1 MTYEELIKKLQETY
15 STADASSIKDHVA
28 IQFNV
33 TGEGAGALYVEITDG
48 KIDIQP
54 YEYFDRD
61 VLVTTSA
68 ANLIAIAEGK
78 LDPVNAYLTGKIK
91 ASGDL
96 GKAVLLKEIVPKQ
109 PKTRGRKPKKQ

>member
-1 MTYEELIKKLQETY
+1 MTYEELVETLKQAY
-15 STADASSIKDHVA
+15 SAADASKIKEQVA

-33 TGEGAGALYVEITDG
+33 TGEGAGALYVKIADG
-48 KIDIQP
+48 QIDIQP
-54 YEYFDRD
+54 YEYYDRD

-68 ANLIAIAEGK
+68 ENLIAIAEGK

>member
-1 MTYEELIKKLQETY
+1 MTYEELVATLKQTY
-15 STADASSIKDHVA
+15 STADAGKIKEQVA

-33 TGEGAGALYVEITDG
+33 TGEGAGALYVKIADG
-48 KIDIQP
+48 QIDIQP
-54 YEYFDRD
+54 YEYYDRD

-68 ANLIAIAEGK
+68 ENLIALAEGR

-96 GKAVLLKEIVPKQ
+96 GKAVLLKEIVPGKSG
-109 PKTRGRKPKKQ
+109 KKGSKPKA